1 MAGLPWKTKTK
12 MKTMLVLIISVCTVS
27 VSYANGRG
35 DPEGI
40 SMGEIMPC
48 MHHQLAAAPRDC
60 FHEKQACRFHLT
72 PRRLQPTACPH
83 TIRQFLSLYTSEAIS
98 LSLSHPSSFLAS
110 LLATNERDQQIG
122 GWQSVL
128 QLFLVLR
135 FDNRTHDMHGCFSF
149 AWIS

>member
-1 MAGLPWKTKTK
+1 MKTK
-12 MKTMLVLIISVCTVS
+12 MKTMLVLIIS

-48 MHHQLAAAPRDC
+48 MHHQLAAAPRGC
-60 FHEKQACRFHLT
+60 FHEKPTCRFHLT

-83 TIRQFLSLYTSEAIS
+83 TIRQFLSLSIQVKPSLS

>member
-12 MKTMLVLIISVCTVS
+12 MKTMLVLIINVCTIS

-48 MHHQLAAAPRDC
+48 MHHQLAAAPRGC
-60 FHEKQACRFHLT
+60 FHEKPACRFPLT
-72 PRRLQPTACPH
+72 PCRLQPTACPH

-98 LSLSHPSSFLAS
+98 LSLPPFFIPSLSPSDEREGSADWRLAVCASTLPSVEVRQSHS
-110 LLATNERDQQIG
+110 
-122 GWQSVL
+122 
-128 QLFLVLR
+128 
-135 FDNRTHDMHGCFSF
+135 
-149 AWIS
+149 

>member
-48 MHHQLAAAPRDC
+48 MHHQLAAAPRGC
-60 FHEKQACRFHLT
+60 CHGKPACRFHFHLT
-72 PRRLQPTACPH
+72 ARRLQPTARPSSH
-83 TIRQFLSLYTSEAIS
+83 HPPARSS
-98 LSLSHPSSFLAS
+98 LSLSTSSSEAIPLS
-110 LLATNERDQQIG
+110 LSLHLSPILFFIPLSHQREGSDQIG
-122 GWQSVL
+122 CF
-128 QLFLVLR
+128 FLVLVEV
-135 FDNRTHDMHGCFSF
+135 
-149 AWIS
+149 